1 MYVFNVYDICSH
13 IMFLPHHTFSNH
25 HYFSRFVVF
34 KKVSGGLSA
43 GDNDTKA
50 EGRLKTSILQLD
62 DPGVSFGSMSTLV
75 SNALNGKKMT
85 NIPALPQIKTR
96 TKKLEESERLKRD
109 RKKDQA
115 RKKAQDDQKPPQ
127 PQTFTANDGTKEG
140 RRLERERRRA
150 EHNKENNVKP
160 KTPEEI
166 AEMERKRRE
175 RMEEEAAKWNIG
187 AEEDGGEGGE
197 SIEEEYED
205 VDEGEFVDDED
216 EDEDEDIMDLD

>member
-1 MYVFNVYDICSH
+1 
-13 IMFLPHHTFSNH
+13 
-25 HYFSRFVVF
+25 
-34 KKVSGGLSA
+34 
-43 GDNDTKA
+43 
-50 EGRLKTSILQLD
+50 
-62 DPGVSFGSMSTLV
+62 
-75 SNALNGKKMT
+75 MT

-205 VDEGEFVDDED
+205 VDEGDFVDDED